1 MTLTEEKP
9 QISVVMAV
17 HNCERYLE
25 EAVKSILNQTFKDF
39 EFNIID
45 EGSTDGSRDT
55 LRRLTVRDS
64 RIVAI
69 QQDNVGLTKS
79 LNRGLAL
86 AKGEYIARMD
96 ADDIAL
102 PERLQKQLDAFNKD
116 PELVLLGAGV
126 ELISE
131 DGLALGLRSQPSE
144 EAEIRRRLLIGDGG
158 ALTHPVVMFRR
169 DTVNA
174 IGGYDE
180 RFTTTQDLDLFIR
193 LAEQGGVCNLPETLL
208 KWRQHGGS
216 VNHTKSSTW
225 MKMKRMAI
233 QGSIER
239 MGVES
244 FVEGLFP
251 AGETYAFPAD
261 NLALARFARAHGR
274 KKSAKFFLNRAIRE
288 PKTRMA
294 ALEDFIEQQILGL
307 WWLLR
312 NGLRK
317 IRCLI
322 KRS

>member
-17 HNCERYLE
+17 YNCDQYLD
-25 EAVKSILNQTFKDF
+25 EAVDSILNQTFEDF
-39 EFNIID
+39 EFIIID
-45 EGSTDGSRDT
+45 DGSTDGSRDT
-55 LRRLTVRDS
+55 LRRLTERDS

-96 ADDIAL
+96 GDDIAT
-102 PERLQKQLDAFNKD
+102 PERLEKQLQAFVENPD
-116 PELVLLGAGV
+116 LVLLGAGV

-131 DGLALGLRSQPSE
+131 DGLALGRRNQPRE
-144 EAEIRRRLLIGDGG
+144 EIEIRRRLLLGDGG

-169 DTVNA
+169 DTANA

-193 LAEQGGVCNLPETLL
+193 LAEQGRVFNLPEILL

-216 VNHTKSSTW
+216 VNHTKSDTW

-233 QGSIER
+233 NGAIKR
-239 MGVES
+239 MGVEQ

-251 AGETYAFPAD
+251 AGEKYSFPKNA
-261 NLALARFARAHGR
+261 LELARFARAHDR
-274 KKSAKFFLNRAIRE
+274 KKSAKTLLNRAIRE
-288 PKTRMA
+288 PETRSA
-294 ALEDFIEQQILGL
+294 AVEDLIEQRILGI
-307 WWLLR
+307 WWILR
-312 NGLRK
+312 NGLRRIK
-317 IRCLI
+317 RLI

>member
-1 MTLTEEKP
+1 MSTNNTQSL
-9 QISVVMAV
+9 ISVVMAV
-17 HNCERYLE
+17 YNCERYLE
-25 EAVKSILNQTFKDF
+25 GAVKSILNQTFEDF
-39 EFNIID
+39 EFIIID
-45 EGSTDGSRDT
+45 DGSTDGSGDLLSKYAGQDQRI
-55 LRRLTVRDS
+55 RLVR
-64 RIVAI
+64 
-69 QQDNVGLTKS
+69 QTNTGLTKS
-79 LNRGLAL
+79 LNSGLAL
-86 AKGEYIARMD
+86 ARGDYIARMD

-102 PERLQKQLDAFNKD
+102 PERLQKQLDAFSKD

-131 DGLALGLRSQPSE
+131 DGIALGLRSQPSE

-274 KKSAKFFLNRAIRE
+274 KKSVKIFLNRAIRE